1 MSEITYGD
9 LSLDEFFEKF
19 DESRWFCKCGHIA
32 DRHPDPERQ
41 ALEGLDMCW
50 DCSECQGLSD
60 EPITVLELL
69 NKHYGTD
76 WEAPEYVNQL
86 PGAWSHV
93 LRSGPYNHTL
103 VIGDTVSRQVQGY
116 VDAVGES
123 NYKVLQENWEGHP
136 ALVDGGY
143 SDCYSIGLQWNSPA
157 PWDLIETIESL
168 ENYPV
173 LDDELMSQIESDWAD
188 EHWDDYGILDA
199 RRELAKQLNPF
210 DGSLES
216 LDESDLDFDELNDA
230 LRQDIRYS
238 ETHPCYHEGKGGG
251 TVFYEKPVI
260 AANFNKYREILS
272 KRYEPCGVCGNF
284 GHKVKDHD

>member
-9 LSLDEFFEKF
+9 LSLDEFFAKF

-32 DRHPDPERQ
+32 DRHPEPGIWATVE
-41 ALEGLDMCW
+41 ACF
-50 DCSECQGLSD
+50 DCTECQQLSD
-60 EPITVLELL
+60 EPATVLELL

-76 WEAPEYVNQL
+76 WDAPEYANQL

-103 VIGDTVSRQVQGY
+103 VIGDTVSREVHGY
-116 VDAVGES
+116 VDALGEA
-123 NYKVLQENWEGHP
+123 NYQTLQENWEGHP

-143 SDCYSIGLQWNSPA
+143 SNCYSIGLQWNSPA

-188 EHWDDYGILDA
+188 EAWDDYGILDA
-199 RRELAKQLNPF
+199 RRELAKQL
-210 DGSLES
+210 EI
-216 LDESDLDFDELNDA
+216 DETEIDWDDQDFDELKDA
-230 LRQDIRYS
+230 LRQDIRWS
-238 ETHPCYHEGKGGG
+238 ESHPCYHEGSGGG
-251 TVFYEKPVI
+251 TVFFEKIEI
-260 AANFNKYREILS
+260 AANLEKYREILS
-272 KRYEPCGVCGNF
+272 KVYEPCGVCGKF
-284 GHKVKDHD
+284 GHKSKEHDD